1 MSSMVSIPNGRYS
14 VEMRSGKV
22 IKIDEGFTN
31 LLGYTEEDVKEG
43 LVFKQF
49 VPDVEYDQ
57 IILDLRATFINK
69 QYACYQHE
77 MLAKDGSKIKVV
89 DFINIQNKLLEGHRV
104 LEIGVADISS
114 LV

>member
-31 LLGYTEEDVKEG
+31 LLGYTEDDVKEG

-49 VPDVEYDQ
+49 VPDVEYDE
-57 IILDLRATFINK
+57 IISDLRATFINER
-69 QYACYQHE
+69 YACYQHE

-89 DFINIQNKLLEGHRV
+89 GFINIQNKLLEGHRV
-104 LEIGVADISS
+104 LEIGVANISS

>member
-31 LLGYTEEDVKEG
+31 LLGYTEDDVKEG

-49 VPDVEYDQ
+49 VPDMMRLYRICALLLSMSD
-57 IILDLRATFINK
+57 
-69 QYACYQHE
+69 
-77 MLAKDGSKIKVV
+77 MLV
-89 DFINIQNKLLEGHRV
+89 
-104 LEIGVADISS
+104 ISMKCWQKMA
-114 LV
+114 VK